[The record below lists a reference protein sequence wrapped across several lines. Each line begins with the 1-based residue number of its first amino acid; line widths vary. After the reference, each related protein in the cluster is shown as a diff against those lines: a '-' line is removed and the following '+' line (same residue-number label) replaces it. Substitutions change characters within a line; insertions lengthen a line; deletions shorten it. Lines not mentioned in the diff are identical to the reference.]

1 MSFECVRHADTISR
15 APLSPVIAPEAIDHA
30 PAWLRPSRDLDG
42 YRAKKTVSML
52 KQ

>member
-1 MSFECVRHADTISR
+1 MSLYASATSMRFR
-15 APLSPVIAPEAIDHA
+15 AHPLSPAAAPEAIDHA
-30 PAWLRPSRDLDG
+30 PVWLRPSRDLDG